1 MSDEGSARKVV
12 GGWLLLGGLL
22 AVAILLSLMV
32 GQIRITPAE
41 LLRGL
46 MTGTG
51 PGSLTLRVL
60 RGPST
65 LTAVG
70 AGAVLGVS
78 GAIFQIL
85 LRNPLA
91 APDVMGFMSGAGC
104 AVVAGVAFGLL
115 IPLPILAAIGGLVA
129 ALLVAGLAFY
139 RSGRQSPLTLILV
152 GIGIGFFASAVS
164 SFLVLRMPPLE
175 AADAQRWLAG
185 SLTARNWGHV
195 LQVFGLGA
203 LLFVVLALQV
213 RAMALLELG
222 DELAAGLGAHVE
234 RARYGLIC
242 TGVLLAAVGV
252 AVAGPVPF
260 VAMMAGPL
268 GMRIA
273 GVRHPASRLTAAAI
287 AGATITV
294 LAEVISRSAIPGL
307 QLPVGVMTGI
317 MGAPY
322 LLWLLWKEVE
332 AGEL

>member
-1 MSDEGSARKVV
+1 MSGMGSGNVV
-12 GGWLLLGGLL
+12 LRGWALLAGLL
-22 AVAILLSLMV
+22 AAAILVSLAV
-32 GQIRITPAE
+32 GQIMVTPAE

-51 PGSLTLRVL
+51 PGALTLRVL

-70 AGAVLGVS
+70 AGAALGAS
-78 GAIFQIL
+78 GTIFQIL

-104 AVVAGVAFGLL
+104 AVVAGVAFGLF
-115 IPLPILAAIGGLVA
+115 IPLPILAALGGLVA
-129 ALLVAGLAFY
+129 AALVSGLAFH
-139 RSGRQSPLTLILV
+139 RGGRQSPLTLILV

-164 SFLVLRMPPLE
+164 SFLVIRMPPQE
-175 AADAQRWLAG
+175 AADAQRWLTG
-185 SLTARNWGHV
+185 SLAARNWGHV

-203 LLFVVLALQV
+203 LLFIVLALQV

-222 DELAAGLGAHVE
+222 DELAAGLGARVE

-273 GVRHPASRLTAAAI
+273 GVKHPASRLTAAAI

-294 LAEVISRSAIPGL
+294 LADVISRSAIPGL

-332 AGEL
+332 AGEV